1 MDVMDYLFIIVVAG
15 VLILLVLKKTKKKK
29 KDEEVYGEVSE
40 TDKGEEVRS
49 KAEKSVADYLH
60 ENKIEYKYEETI
72 KLGDQK
78 IKYDFYLPKY
88 DIYIEYWGLEGLD
101 NKTGEK
107 YRARKAE
114 KIELYDEHN
123 LKLISIQP
131 EDLKNL
137 DSIIPRRIK
146 ELSSKKS
153 SATVKS
159 LLFGKDSVA
168 QSDDSDDPA
177 SDEPV
182 FCTKCG
188 NSLPTGS
195 EFCDKCGNSLVQK

>member
-1 MDVMDYLFIIVVAG
+1 MDLMDYLFIIVVAG
-15 VLILLVLKKTKKKK
+15 VLILLVLKKTKKNDK
-29 KDEEVYGEVSE
+29 ESYGEVSE
-40 TDKGEEVRS
+40 TEKGEEVRS

-60 ENKIEYKYEETI
+60 ENNIKYKYEETI
-72 KLGDQK
+72 NLGKNK
-78 IKYDFYLPKY
+78 IKYDFYLPKH

-114 KIELYDEHN
+114 KIEIYDEYN

-137 DSIIPRRIK
+137 DKIIPRRIK
-146 ELSSKKS
+146 ELGSKKS
-153 SATVKS
+153 KSTSTVKS
-159 LLFGKDSVA
+159 LLFGKEGLD
-168 QSDDSDDPA
+168 QSDPDEEI

-195 EFCDKCGNSLVQK
+195 EFCDKCGSSLVQK